1 MRRREFITLLG
12 GAAVAWPLAARGQ
25 QRALPVVGFIRDGSA
40 DTSARFVAAF
50 RKGLKET
57 GAVEGQNVTVEYHY
71 LEGQSDRLP
80 VLMADLVRRQV
91 AVIATPGIAP
101 SLAAKA
107 ATATIPIVFGV
118 GGEPVRLGLVASL
131 ARPGGNATG
140 INFFN
145 QEVAAKRLRLLHD
158 LVPKAV
164 RVAVLV
170 NPANATSAENDL
182 REVQQAAP
190 TIGLQI
196 QTILK
201 ATTIGEI
208 DAAFASLAHERPDA
222 LFVAADAFFVSR
234 AVQFATLAAHDRIPA
249 AYATRDYVAA
259 GGLMSYGTD
268 IADMVSSNRRLY
280 RPHPQ
285 GREARR
291 PARVCSRPS
300 SSSSSTL
307 KRREHLASRCRRG
320 DLHRRRGYRMRRR
333 EFITLLG
340 SATAVWPLVARAQ
353 LRAIPVVGFLNS
365 ASPGPYPPVSAFL
378 RGLNEMGF
386 VDGQNVTIEYRW
398 SEGEGTRLIALASEL
413 VRRPVAVLVTSSTAA
428 TLAGKAGYVRDFK
441 FRLQYRR
448 RSSEIRTCRQSKSAW
463 P

>member
-1 MRRREFITLLG
+1 MQRREFITLLG
-12 GAAVAWPLAARGQ
+12 GATVAWPLAARGQ

-50 RKGLKET
+50 RKGLNET

-71 LEGQSDRLP
+71 LEGHSDRLP

-91 AVIATPGIAP
+91 AVIATPGIVP

-118 GGEPVRLGLVASL
+118 GEDPVRLGLVASL

-145 QEVAAKRLRLLHD
+145 EEVTAKRLRLLHD

-170 NPANATSAENDL
+170 NPANASSAENDL

-196 QTILK
+196 QTVLK

-208 DAAFASLAHERPDA
+208 DAAFASLAQERPDA

-259 GGLMSYGTD
+259 GGLGQT
-268 IADMVSSNRRLY
+268 
-280 RPHPQ
+280 
-285 GREARR
+285 
-291 PARVCSRPS
+291 
-300 SSSSSTL
+300 
-307 KRREHLASRCRRG
+307 
-320 DLHRRRGYRMRRR
+320 
-333 EFITLLG
+333 
-340 SATAVWPLVARAQ
+340 VWA
-353 LRAIPVVGFLNS
+353 
-365 ASPGPYPPVSAFL
+365 
-378 RGLNEMGF
+378 
-386 VDGQNVTIEYRW
+386 
-398 SEGEGTRLIALASEL
+398 
-413 VRRPVAVLVTSSTAA
+413 
-428 TLAGKAGYVRDFK
+428 
-441 FRLQYRR
+441 
-448 RSSEIRTCRQSKSAW
+448 
-463 P
+463 